1 MNYPK
6 KLAVGICG
14 ASGVHLALRFI
25 ETLPQDIEVFVVPSE
40 GALKVYER
48 EISAFKSDCARSLEE
63 AILGLKRA
71 NLTLLKSH
79 ALDSCI
85 SSGSFGLEAL
95 CIIPTSTDTL
105 AKIAHGISDN
115 LITRAASV
123 MLKERK
129 ILLLAVRE
137 MPLNTIMLE
146 NMLSLSKLGAHIAP
160 PIVGYYAQTA
170 DLDLMERFFI
180 GKWFD
185 LLHIPHTLFKRWE

>member
-25 ETLPQDIEVFVVPSE
+25 ESLPKDIEVFVVPSE
-40 GALKVYER
+40 GALKVYAR
-48 EISAFKSDCARSLEE
+48 EISAFKRDCAFSLKE
-63 AILGLKRA
+63 AILGLKRE
-71 NLTLLKSH
+71 NLMLLDSC

-85 SSGSFGLEAL
+85 ASGSFGLEAL

-115 LITRAASV
+115 LITRSASV
-123 MLKERK
+123 ILKERK
-129 ILLLAVRE
+129 TLLLAVRE
-137 MPLNTIMLE
+137 MPLNAIMLE
-146 NMLSLSKLGAHIAP
+146 NMLSLSRLGAHIAP
-160 PIVGYYAQTA
+160 PIVGYYAQIA
-170 DLDLMERFFI
+170 DLDSMERFFI